1 MSELGAAIAVNP
13 LLDLGETKFEGLYFA
28 LVSDLLEILT
38 LDLLVIFGKFVKLF
52 YLPAFSKV
60 VSAAWLSWPSVV
72 ANF

>member
-38 LDLLVIFGKFVKLF
+38 LDLLVIFGKFV
-52 YLPAFSKV
+52 
-60 VSAAWLSWPSVV
+60 
-72 ANF
+72 

>member
-1 MSELGAAIAVNP
+1 MSEFGAAIAVNP
-13 LLDLGETKFEGLYFA
+13 LLDLGETKFDGLYFG

-52 YLPAFSKV
+52 YLPDFSKV
-60 VSAAWLSWPSVV
+60 LPAAWLSWPSVV